1 VVGQQIGKGQGE
13 VADGQMENGKVASGQ
28 IRKGGGVAGVQKR
41 WSRCA
46 VVSRG
51 GGGRVLPAWVVG
63 GARTPQPRGEA
74 GEGSADR
81 CGGVATRGGEEAQ
94 S

>member
-1 VVGQQIGKGQGE
+1 LVRAKGRLPTGRWKTGRWP
-13 VADGQMENGKVASGQ
+13 AGRSG
-28 IRKGGGVAGVQKR
+28 REGGGVAGVQKR

-74 GEGSADR
+74 EEGSADR